1 MSDSIF
7 GKEDIGFRKKRVPET
22 SQGVAVPSIIR
33 FAHKFTGGEVSFS
46 LLNMTTPTL
55 EMPGFTNP
63 SPSVIAGSG
72 IAANSSALR
81 LYISSG
87 GRMVEFESYKV
98 FGSTIQFLGVLANGM
113 PANTIVYGEIAAVAA
128 NPIVVGDGRF
138 IRKSYSL
145 AVGATSCP
153 LGITYKVGVNLGT
166 SDQIGDI
173 KVYRNGVL
181 QMRNVGNA
189 TAAVNADGNYQEIDA
204 GNGYGTSITFNTPPV
219 GQADS
224 ILVEMGYQIASGQ
237 MQIWSDIERL
247 QGAIQ
252 ALAVDAAIGF
262 GQPIANYLSANATEL
277 ERRAF
282 GDSLT
287 SALARLGVLEA
298 KARGWLFLNTS
309 NGSGSTATRIRRF
322 SAVNQNQSNNLFTYA
337 DSAANGASVT
347 FLKRCLINISYSDS
361 VASNGLIF
369 GVSRNASSLTTN
381 IDALSASEVLGCGLN
396 IQTVPRDLGAMSAT
410 AIVEIGDVI
419 RPHHEGSF
427 TGTGNANVKFNLTAS
442 EI

>member
-22 SQGVAVPSIIR
+22 SQGVAIPSIIR
-33 FAHKFTGGEVSFS
+33 FAHKFAGGEASFS
-46 LLNMTTPTL
+46 LLNMTTPTS
-55 EMPGFTNP
+55 EMPGFVNP
-63 SPSVIAGSG
+63 SPSVIAGAG

-87 GRMVEFESYKV
+87 GRMIEFDSYKV
-98 FGSTIQFLGVLANGM
+98 LGTTIQFLGVLALSGM
-113 PANTIVYGEIAAVAA
+113 PANTVVYGEIAGVAA

-153 LGITYKVGVNLGT
+153 LGLTYKVGVGLGN

-173 KVYRNGVL
+173 MVFRNGVL

-219 GQADS
+219 GQADA
-224 ILVEMGYQIASGQ
+224 IMVQMGFQVASGQ
-237 MQIWSDIERL
+237 MQIWSELERL

-252 ALAVDAAIGF
+252 ALAVDAALGF
-262 GQPIANYLSANATEL
+262 GQPIGNYLSANATEL

-282 GDSLT
+282 GDLVTSYGTRLNSLNDGFLVAAIKNSSQVIAHNTNSIITGWTATEDSSAGGFNASTGVYTCNNPGRFVLLGQITWPVNST
-287 SALARLGVLEA
+287 STRTLRVALNGADASYTEA
-298 KARGWLFLNTS
+298 PGNATVPTS
-309 NGSGSTATRIRRF
+309 NHVQWAGRLSSGNTLA
-322 SAVNQNQSNNLFTYA
+322 
-337 DSAANGASVT
+337 
-347 FLKRCLINISYSDS
+347 
-361 VASNGLIF
+361 
-369 GVSRNASSLTTN
+369 LTVVQ
-381 IDALSASEVLGCGLN
+381 LSGG
-396 IQTVPRDLGAMSAT
+396 
-410 AIVEIGDVI
+410 
-419 RPHHEGSF
+419 
-427 TGTGNANVKFNLTAS
+427 NLTLPADGNYQKFTLMRVGN
-442 EI
+442 